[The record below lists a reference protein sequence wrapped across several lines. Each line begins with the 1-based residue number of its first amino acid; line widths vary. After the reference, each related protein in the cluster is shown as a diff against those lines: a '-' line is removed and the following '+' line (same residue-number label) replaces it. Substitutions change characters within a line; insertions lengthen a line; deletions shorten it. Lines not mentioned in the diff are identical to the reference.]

1 MERTPVNPWGWSL
14 KFGFNQGE
22 VVQGHRR
29 ELICSGQ
36 AAMDAN
42 GKPQHAGDMRSQLC
56 MALDN
61 LEAVLAGAGLA
72 LANVVRLNIYTTDVD
87 EFLTHGEVLVTRL
100 GAAGIAPPST
110 LLGVTRLAFPEL
122 MIELEATAAE

>member
-1 MERTPVNPWGWSL
+1 MERTPVNPWDWSL

-22 VVQGHRR
+22 VIQGHRR

-36 AAMDAN
+36 TAMDAD
-42 GKPQHAGDMRSQLC
+42 GKPQHAGDMRSQLS

-61 LEAVLAGAGLA
+61 LETVLAGAGMT
-72 LANVVRLNIYTTDVD
+72 LANVVCLNIYTTDVD
-87 EFLTHGEVLVTRL
+87 ELLTHVEVLVTRL
-100 GAAGIAPPST
+100 DAAGIAPPST